1 MARRI
6 LSLIA
11 FLWTNTFDYTP
22 DADDE
27 KGGTLE
33 DELLNLGLNEKTVSI
48 IIEHGQ
54 NFIDH
59 PEALAKRFSIDV
71 NDAKEALKVFKSYKI
86 KQISSKQIDEF
97 ELLVKKNSSESLKE
111 FSLVHGIDEDVIS
124 AYLAHSETIP
134 LTESEKVA
142 IKEHLDAGSSVTK
155 IAEDLKISLK
165 KINEYVENKFILFNG
180 KDGEAVLAIIRK
192 HFGRYPIVKLR
203 EMIAKKDMDLQ
214 EMICFELLKK
224 NESEYVAVKD
234 YFMKFEE
241 SRNFFNIKTLSIEAK
256 TCIRGSSLDNT
267 KELSVK
273 LNVMERLIRE
283 YFLQYSPDKQ
293 LILDC
298 AQDQFIQIQK
308 MKENFL
314 TDIQI
319 SHTTYRMILS
329 DSSDTLIQNAKKLRG
344 SPKKVFDELL
354 PLTFYY
360 LKCSLPLEEIT
371 QIINSITKIFLTTLD
386 LFHLIFQ
393 MSDPV
398 VRGLCIEHYSFSNP
412 VPFYYPILS
421 PYLPEQKSCEFQ
433 ICKELWYSLQ
443 QFSGLV
449 SFGLG
454 WASWNPIG
462 KSHLLDLMFQ
472 TDFVEGNP
480 QNSPFHLG
488 SIDIQMTKN
497 LFGQRV
503 IGESTQWA
511 YIDCHRYSDIN
522 LIRDICQ
529 NLEIALIHVSYSD
542 FRMNYSRLK
551 KNLNTFTV
559 NVKHVYVFVRD
570 CVENDLR
577 TEQVTLDCNIATFI
591 FIPNLTNRDKTIIVD
606 LRDIGYRI
614 SHSKNTNLRSV
625 ENHFLENMI
634 TQYGSWD
641 KMKVEKESI
650 KGIMN
655 NILAN
660 FHGNNR
666 VDFSS
671 LSYYPHFVEYMRCYY
686 ETFSQTDQRIID
698 ELNEKCE
705 LIANHLENTEMSAI
719 VWQFNEILRHENS
732 ALILWKLSQELNLL
746 SKQAIAGSGKTPF
759 TFELLWREALLS
771 SKYNLNIDKCKPGSK
786 YFETFSSNF
795 SNYVERGEP
804 FELIDGDNLRFFNQ
818 DINVLLSKFYEKQ
831 FYQNSKITN
840 KQRPPIVVSILGP
853 QSSGKSTLLNY
864 CFGCKFLTSAGRC
877 TKGIYASLSKLSQP
891 INDSDHFLIL
901 DTEGLDAIER
911 GNTLQDTSCIHFD
924 RTMVLFCLAVS
935 QVVIINVK
943 GDIGEEIQNLLQ
955 ICAYS
960 LNKLKVSKVKA
971 PKIFFVL
978 NQQADPDPDKHLSS
992 INTLL
997 EKLNKESHLME
1008 REGLKISDLI
1018 QISKRNLFVLQ
1029 SAFNSQSLNTKM
1041 TKVFD
1046 SVLCKLTP
1054 TTSFADKCA
1063 DLRMSIIH
1071 QLEEDKI
1078 DNETPFNTMGEWM
1091 EMSGVIWDTIIK
1103 YQDIVK
1109 YRNSEELESS
1119 SKLSKIVSD
1128 LMKKKIYFNRYI
1140 FREIT
1145 EKLIYTVGDINRWKS
1160 SKVVLQNVKEKLDDQ
1175 FEEYQ
1180 EEALKD
1186 FAEQCQTDPLLKK
1199 KSYLCDEAKSNL
1211 RRLIFME
1218 KKTYE
1223 DKLKFEIKARLKEIK
1238 LNEKIRRFQEAIEK
1252 NADRYLELNT
1262 EEQEGEFEIIWF
1274 SCFSNDTKEE
1284 EETDF
1289 DEIFDDLYS
1298 VFRMESKTMENKSTI
1313 YTLFRRFNFEMD
1325 TTIKILCE
1333 RILSRFCDESNK
1345 FAGAEQFIY
1354 PWRENKVP
1362 LKDMTPYIGKL
1373 NFEYLSKDS
1382 LYVIEVQEKRSYLDF
1397 RKHVPKECHPLIKY
1411 CSGYFNHPD
1420 IIWNPAKRKQILL
1433 LASKLKDPTD
1443 PKRSTWEKLISNIS
1457 KRVQEFI
1464 RSDQIVSQSTVKE
1477 IVDFLS
1483 QACKLVNYEINF
1495 IEAKL
1500 TNGAERM
1507 ISTLAFAFAFKS
1519 VLNAKFEE
1527 QRDDE
1532 SDENERKE
1540 NGLIY
1545 FLQKVK
1551 NRKSARGGWDRNEM
1565 RNGDLKMAK
1574 RFAGDF
1580 LVAVSKGISTA
1591 CELSF
1596 FEEYFEKE
1604 ADRLS
1609 SKNTMLQA
1617 NEKVTEKIQ
1626 EASKSMEDERL
1637 KAYKTHLLDQI
1648 KAQNHS
1654 SKRMPPIPDSLPEDF
1669 PYPSLSIEEEN
1680 FVVQVICNRI
1690 EILKNLYQEEWK
1702 KVSIERLYTKIFR
1715 SMKNTFIKQ
1724 ISIAKDILEE
1734 FLKMLEGMCKEK
1746 DRLFEVGTDSDSN
1759 FEVANEAAAE
1769 EAACYPDPKTREAPF
1784 KVMVIFLE
1792 KYLNPKVSP
1801 EEFNQ
1806 FFTDV
1811 FEIDGVKIMRHHD
1824 TYVLFEKPHDP
1835 AQELDEEIFQTLS
1848 DTNIFRNTE
1857 TIFNIKVYIQEFLR
1871 KLNCYEYRVTEG
1883 EYESILKATKEQF
1896 EANIFNC
1903 PFKCPSC
1910 GKFCEKEIHLQ
1921 ESKCQILTGH
1931 QIGSMGGNVPN
1942 NDEDKT
1948 AILQM
1953 CDYYEEDSPVLI
1965 PEEGYVALQ
1974 KKNRNQMIE
1983 IWNKYGKE
1991 ILKHYANRGNQIT
2004 YIPYT
2009 SPEEIYQSLFS
2020 LFSLFLLKYYTC
2032 FVIDGN
2038 NLMGGTIEYVKK
2050 RILDAMKDS
2059 QLEGP
2064 STFKVIIH
2072 HGHHSPICFEK
2083 FPNNSKFTDD
2093 RNIENFLKNV
2103 TTYGSERNEFPMLH
2117 GPATAATESD
2127 WESGFG
2133 IRNIIVHF
2141 NVEATDGDFDIFTAE
2156 CDRGCQFD
2164 WKRDISDKKYKMK
2177 VQYKDNRLILIT
2189 HPEHTGTTPVNDQ
2202 TPSTVNLNSEM
2213 DSHPQN
2219 TNLH

>member
-6 LSLIA
+6 LSLITS
-11 FLWTNTFDYTP
+11 LWKNRSDHTS
-22 DADDE
+22 DANDE

-33 DELLNLGLNEKTVSI
+33 DNLLNLGLNEKTMSI

-54 NFIDH
+54 NFINH

-71 NDAKEALKVFKSYKI
+71 NDAKEALKVFKAYKI
-86 KQISSKQIDEF
+86 KQISRKQIKEF
-97 ELLVKKNSSESLKE
+97 ELLVKNNPSESLE
-111 FSLVHGIDEDVIS
+111 EISLTHGIDEDVIS
-124 AYLAHSETIP
+124 AYLAYSETIP
-134 LTESEKVA
+134 LTEFEKVA
-142 IKEHLDAGSSVTK
+142 IKEYLDAGYPLAK
-155 IAEDLKISLK
+155 IAEDLKISRK
-165 KINEYVENKFILFNG
+165 KINEYVENNFILFNG
-180 KDGEAVLAIIRK
+180 KDGEAVLAIISK
-192 HFGRYPIVKLR
+192 HFGRYSIVKLR

-214 EMICFELLKK
+214 EKICFELLKK
-224 NESEYVAVKD
+224 NVPEYLAVKI

-241 SRNFFNIKTLSIEAK
+241 SQNYFNIKTLSIEAK
-256 TCIRGSSLDNT
+256 TCIRASGLDNT

-283 YFLQYSPDKQ
+283 YFLQYYLDEH
-293 LILDC
+293 LMLDC
-298 AQDQFIQIQK
+298 AQNQFIQIQK
-308 MKENFL
+308 MKANFL
-314 TDIQI
+314 TGIQI
-319 SHTTYRMILS
+319 SHTTYRMIIS
-329 DSSDTLIQNAKKLRG
+329 DSSETLIQNAKKLRG

-371 QIINSITKIFLTTLD
+371 EIINSITKISLTTLD

-421 PYLPEQKSCEFQ
+421 PYPPKQTFCRFK
-433 ICKELWYSLQ
+433 ICNELWYSLQ
-443 QFSGLV
+443 QFDGLV
-449 SFGLG
+449 SFGVG

-462 KSHLLDLMFQ
+462 KSHLLDLMFK
-472 TDFVEGNP
+472 TDFVEGSP

-488 SIDIQMTKN
+488 SIDIQMNKN

-503 IGESTQWA
+503 SDESTQWA
-511 YIDCHRYSDIN
+511 YIDCHRCSDIN

-542 FRMNYSRLK
+542 YRMNYSRLK
-551 KNLNTFTV
+551 ESLNTITIYT
-559 NVKHVYVFVRD
+559 KHVYVFVRD
-570 CVENDLR
+570 CVRNNLR
-577 TEQVTLDCNIATFI
+577 TEQVTLDRKNATFV
-591 FIPNLTNRDKTIIVD
+591 FIPNLINRDKTILVD

-625 ENHFLENMI
+625 ESHFLENMI

-660 FHGNNR
+660 FHGNDR

-671 LSYYPHFVEYMRCYY
+671 LSYYPHFVKYMRCYY
-686 ETFSQTDQRIID
+686 ETFSQTDQKIID
-698 ELNEKCE
+698 ELNRKCE

-719 VWQFNEILRHENS
+719 VWQFNEILSHENS
-732 ALILWKLSQELNLL
+732 ALILWKLSQELHLL
-746 SKQAIAGSGKTPF
+746 SKQAGSSKTPF

-771 SKYNLNIDKCKPGSK
+771 NKYNLNIDKGKPVSK

-795 SNYVERGEP
+795 SNHVERGEP

-831 FYQNSKITN
+831 FYQNRKITN
-840 KQRPPIVVSILGP
+840 KERPPIVVSILGP

-935 QVVIINVK
+935 HVVIINVK

-960 LNKLKVSKVKA
+960 LNKLKVSTVKA

-992 INTLL
+992 INTLS
-997 EKLNKESHLME
+997 EKLNKESHLIE
-1008 REGLKISDLI
+1008 REGLKISDII
-1018 QISKRNLFVLQ
+1018 QISERNLFVLQ

-1046 SVLCKLTP
+1046 SVLCKLSP

-1109 YRNSEELESS
+1109 YRNSEELKSS
-1119 SKLSKIVSD
+1119 NRLSKIVSD
-1128 LMKKKIYFNRYI
+1128 LMKNKIYFNRNSL
-1140 FREIT
+1140 RGIT

-1186 FAEQCQTDPLLKK
+1186 FAEQCQADPLLKK

-1223 DKLKFEIKARLKEIK
+1223 DKLKFEIKARLKELK
-1238 LNEKIRRFQEAIEK
+1238 LTEKIKRFQEAIEK
-1252 NADRYLELNT
+1252 YADRYLELST
-1262 EEQEGEFEIIWF
+1262 EEQEGEFEIIWL
-1274 SCFSNDTKEE
+1274 SCFSNDTKED

-1313 YTLFRRFNFEMD
+1313 YTLFRHFNFEMD
-1325 TTIKILCE
+1325 TTITILCE
-1333 RILSRFCDESNK
+1333 TILSRFSDESNK
-1345 FAGAEQFIY
+1345 YTGTEQFIY

-1362 LKDMTPYIGKL
+1362 LKDMTPYMGKL
-1373 NFEYLSKDS
+1373 NFKYLSKDS
-1382 LYVIEVQEKRSYLDF
+1382 LYYIEVQEKRSYLEF
-1397 RKHVPKECHPLIKY
+1397 RKHVPKECHALIKY

-1420 IIWNPAKRKQILL
+1420 IIWNPAKRKQVLL

-1443 PKRSTWEKLISNIS
+1443 PKRSTWEKLITDVS
-1457 KRVQEFI
+1457 KRVQEFT
-1464 RSDQIVSQSTVKE
+1464 RSDQIVSQSTVKK

-1483 QACKLVNYEINF
+1483 QACELVNYEINF

-1519 VLNAKFEE
+1519 VLNATFEK
-1527 QRDDE
+1527 QIDDE

-1540 NGLIY
+1540 NDLIY

-1551 NRKSARGGWDRNEM
+1551 NRKSAKGGWDRREM
-1565 RNGDLKMAK
+1565 READLKKAK
-1574 RFAGDF
+1574 SFAGDF
-1580 LVAVSKGISTA
+1580 LVAVSKGISTV
-1591 CELSF
+1591 CERSF

-1609 SKNTMLQA
+1609 YKNIMLPA
-1617 NEKVTEKIQ
+1617 NEKVTEKIHD
-1626 EASKSMEDERL
+1626 ASKSIEDERL
-1637 KAYKTHLLDQI
+1637 KAYTTYLLDQI

-1654 SKRMPPIPDSLPEDF
+1654 PKRMLPIPDPLPEDF

-1680 FVVQVICNRI
+1680 FAVQVICNRN
-1690 EILKNLYQEEWK
+1690 ETLKNLYQEKWK
-1702 KVSIERLYTKIFR
+1702 KVSNERLYAKIFR

-1759 FEVANEAAAE
+1759 FEVANETATE
-1769 EAACYPDPKTREAPF
+1769 DYACDSDPKTREAPF
-1784 KVMVIFLE
+1784 KAMVLFLE
-1792 KYLNPKVSP
+1792 KYLNPKVSA

-1811 FEIDGVKIMRHHD
+1811 FEVDGVRMIRHHD
-1824 TYVLFEKPHDP
+1824 TYVLFEKPHHP
-1835 AQELDEEIFQTLS
+1835 VQVLDEDIFQKLS
-1848 DTNIFRNTE
+1848 DTNMFSNTE
-1857 TIFNIKVYIQEFLR
+1857 TIFNIKVFIQELLR
-1871 KLNCYEYRVTEG
+1871 KLNCYEYRVTVG
-1883 EYESILKATKEQF
+1883 EYENILKATKEQF
-1896 EANIFNC
+1896 EANIINC

-1921 ESKCQILTGH
+1921 EGKCQILTGH
-1931 QIGSMGGNVPN
+1931 QICSMGGNVRN

-1948 AILQM
+1948 AILQI
-1953 CDYYEEDSPVLI
+1953 CDDYEEDSPVLI
-1965 PEEGYVALQ
+1965 PGHQ
-1974 KKNRNQMIE
+1974 
-1983 IWNKYGKE
+1983 
-1991 ILKHYANRGNQIT
+1991 
-2004 YIPYT
+2004 T
-2009 SPEEIYQSLFS
+2009 S
-2020 LFSLFLLKYYTC
+2020 
-2032 FVIDGN
+2032 
-2038 NLMGGTIEYVKK
+2038 
-2050 RILDAMKDS
+2050 
-2059 QLEGP
+2059 
-2064 STFKVIIH
+2064 
-2072 HGHHSPICFEK
+2072 
-2083 FPNNSKFTDD
+2083 
-2093 RNIENFLKNV
+2093 
-2103 TTYGSERNEFPMLH
+2103 
-2117 GPATAATESD
+2117 
-2127 WESGFG
+2127 
-2133 IRNIIVHF
+2133 
-2141 NVEATDGDFDIFTAE
+2141 
-2156 CDRGCQFD
+2156 
-2164 WKRDISDKKYKMK
+2164 
-2177 VQYKDNRLILIT
+2177 
-2189 HPEHTGTTPVNDQ
+2189 
-2202 TPSTVNLNSEM
+2202 STVNLNSEM